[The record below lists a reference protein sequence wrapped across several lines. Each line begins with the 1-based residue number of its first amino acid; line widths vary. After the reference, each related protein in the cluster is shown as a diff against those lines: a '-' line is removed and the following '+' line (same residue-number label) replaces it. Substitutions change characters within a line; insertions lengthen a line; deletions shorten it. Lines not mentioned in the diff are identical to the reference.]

1 MGEISGDHTVE
12 VVTDAMLDKLVA
24 QFNHVAVLFYD
35 KESED
40 SAAVLEALV
49 KIFCLEMTDGRSNGR
64 TLVSI
69 LPTCYEQLFRT
80 QLFWKAFLYLHF
92 VFVFFG
98 QKKP

>member
-1 MGEISGDHTVE
+1 
-12 VVTDAMLDKLVA
+12 MLDKLVA

-69 LPTCYEQLFRT
+69 
-80 QLFWKAFLYLHF
+80 
-92 VFVFFG
+92 
-98 QKKP
+98 

>member
-49 KIFCLEMTDGRSNGR
+49 KIF
-64 TLVSI
+64 V
-69 LPTCYEQLFRT
+69 
-80 QLFWKAFLYLHF
+80 
-92 VFVFFG
+92 
-98 QKKP
+98 